1 MYQGSVMKK
10 ESANLAIV
18 SNNTFEA
25 SKAVNLHHYD
35 ISSALQTTLEFDE
48 LIQIFSNKIQSLIPH
63 NGFSYENDEFGL
75 AIKKGIFTKH
85 SCTYALKVENMQ
97 LGSLKIMRHQRFDDE
112 EIKLFESLLCCL
124 IYPLK
129 NATLFNQALQMAHT
143 DPLTKTKNRA
153 AFKDTLQREIKLA
166 LRNST
171 HLSIIFFDIDHFK
184 AVNDIY
190 GHECGD
196 IALTSAANCIKNA
209 VRGSDIVFRYGGE
222 EFVILLSDTDI
233 VGAKI
238 MADRIRK
245 NVENHTIAYGME
257 ILKLTA
263 SLGISSLR
271 GNDDCDSIIKRA
283 DNAMY
288 RAKKNGRNQTQVE
301 LAASVV

>member
-1 MYQGSVMKK
+1 MKK

-35 ISSALQTTLEFDE
+35 ISSALQTTLEFNE
-48 LIQIFSNKIQSLIPH
+48 LIQIFSTKIQPLIPH
-63 NGFSYENDEFGL
+63 NGFIYENDEFGL
-75 AIKKGIFTKH
+75 EIKNGILTKH
-85 SCTYALKVENMQ
+85 SCTYALKVEDMQ
-97 LGSLKIMRHQRFDDE
+97 LGSLKIMRRQRFDDE
-112 EIKLFESLLCCL
+112 EIKLLESLLCAL

-129 NATLFNQALQMAHT
+129 NATLFNQALKMAYT
-143 DPLTKTKNRA
+143 DPLTKTNNRA
-153 AFKDTLQREIKLA
+153 VFKDTLQREIKLA
-166 LRNST
+166 HRNSS

-184 AVNDIY
+184 DVNDNY

-196 IALTSAANCIKNA
+196 IALTAAANCIKDA

-233 VGAKI
+233 DGAKV
-238 MADRIRK
+238 MAERIRK

-263 SLGISSLR
+263 SLGVSTLR
-271 GNDDCDSIIKRA
+271 GNDDCDSVINRA

-288 RAKKNGRNQTQVE
+288 RAKENGRNQTQIE
-301 LAASVV
+301 LLASVA

>member
-1 MYQGSVMKK
+1 MKK

-63 NGFSYENDEFGL
+63 NGFVYDNDEFAL
-75 AIKKGIFTKH
+75 EIKNGIFTKH
-85 SCTYALKVENMQ
+85 SCTYALKVEDMQ
-97 LGSLKIMRHQRFDDE
+97 LGSLKIMRRQRFGDE
-112 EIKLFESLLCCL
+112 EIKLLESLLCSL

-129 NATLFNQALQMAHT
+129 NATLYNQALKMAHT

-166 LRNST
+166 HRNSS
-171 HLSIIFFDIDHFK
+171 HLSVIFFDIDHFK
-184 AVNDIY
+184 DVNDNY

-196 IALTSAANCIKNA
+196 IAITSAANCIKNT

-222 EFVILLSDTDI
+222 EFVILLSDTNI
-233 VGAKI
+233 NGAKV
-238 MADRIRK
+238 MAERIRK
-245 NVENHTIAYGME
+245 NVENHTMAYGME
-257 ILKLTA
+257 IIKLTA
-263 SLGISSLR
+263 SLGVSTLR
-271 GNDDCDSIIKRA
+271 VNDDCESIIKRA

-288 RAKKNGRNQTQVE
+288 RAKEKGRNQIHVE
-301 LAASVV
+301 LAAAVV

>member
-1 MYQGSVMKK
+1 MKK

-63 NGFSYENDEFGL
+63 NGFVYDNDEFAL
-75 AIKKGIFTKH
+75 EIKNGIFTKH
-85 SCTYALKVENMQ
+85 SCTYALKVEDMQ
-97 LGSLKIMRHQRFDDE
+97 LGSLKIMRRQRFGDE
-112 EIKLFESLLCCL
+112 EIKLLESLLCSL

-129 NATLFNQALQMAHT
+129 NATLYNQALKMAHT

-166 LRNST
+166 HRNSS
-171 HLSIIFFDIDHFK
+171 HLSVIFFDIDHFK
-184 AVNDIY
+184 DVNDNY

-196 IALTSAANCIKNA
+196 IAITSAANCIKNT

-222 EFVILLSDTDI
+222 EFVILLSDTHI
-233 VGAKI
+233 NGAKV
-238 MADRIRK
+238 MAERIRK
-245 NVENHTIAYGME
+245 NVENHTMAYGME
-257 ILKLTA
+257 IIKLTA
-263 SLGISSLR
+263 SLGVSTLR
-271 GNDDCDSIIKRA
+271 VNDDCESIIKRA

-288 RAKKNGRNQTQVE
+288 RAKEKGRNQIHVE
-301 LAASVV
+301 LAAAVV